1 MKWTRTRFLLP
12 LILLFA
18 FGLVPPERS
27 AEGQQPTPHRN
38 VLLLIGDDHGLDA
51 GCYGNRV
58 IKTPNLDRL
67 AGEGVRFSHGFSTV
81 ASCSPSRS
89 VILTGLFVHTNGQ
102 YGLAHAEH
110 KQSTY
115 ANVRSLPRLL
125 RENGY
130 RTGVIGKL
138 HVIPPEVYPFEQQ
151 LPGGRNVYEMAEKAR
166 EFFAAKD
173 DRPFFLLIGYVDPH
187 RAGRGFANDQNYR
200 NVQKVSYN
208 PDDVIVP
215 PDLPDLPEVRQD
227 IADYYESVSRLD
239 QGIGFV
245 LKALE
250 ETGKANETL
259 VIYLSDNGMPF
270 PGAKTNLYDAGIRLP
285 LIVRSPAQTKRG
297 IVNHAMVSWVD
308 IAPTILDWAGIKPP
322 ANLPGRSLL
331 SILEQENPQGWD
343 TIFASHVF
351 HEITMYYPMR
361 AVRTRRHKL
370 IWNLAHELPYPF
382 ASDLWGSPTWQTI
395 LRRNVKMMGQRPTDA
410 FLHRPEYEL
419 YDLEKDPHELK
430 NVANDPAYA
439 PILSDLKARLRKM
452 MEETKDPWVVMFRR

>member
-1 MKWTRTRFLLP
+1 MLT
-12 LILLFA
+12 
-18 FGLVPPERS
+18 
-27 AEGQQPTPHRN
+27 QPSDAAATPRRN

-58 IKTPNLDRL
+58 IKTPNIDRL
-67 AGEGVRFSHGFSTV
+67 AGEGVRFSHAFSTV

-115 ANVRSLPRLL
+115 ANVRSLPRIL

-151 LPGGRNVYEMAEKAR
+151 LSGGRNVYEMAEKAR

-173 DRPFFLLIGYVDPH
+173 DGPFFLLIGYVDPH

-208 PDDVIVP
+208 PVDVIVP
-215 PDLPDLPEVRQD
+215 PYLPDLPEVRRD

-239 QGIGFV
+239 QGIGFA

-250 ETGKANETL
+250 ETGKAKETL

-270 PGAKTNLYDAGIRLP
+270 PGAKTNLYDAGIHLP

-297 IVNHAMVSWVD
+297 VVNNAMVSWVD
-308 IAPTILDWAGIKPP
+308 VAPTILDWTGIKPP
-322 ANLPGRSLL
+322 DNLPGRSILP
-331 SILEQENPQGWD
+331 ILEQQNPQGWD
-343 TIFASHVF
+343 TIFASHIF

-361 AVRTRRHKL
+361 VVRTRRHKL

-395 LRRNVKMMGQRPTDA
+395 LRGKVKMMGQRPTNV

-419 YDLEKDPHELK
+419 YDLDKDPHELK
-430 NVANDPAYA
+430 NVANDPSYA
-439 PILSDLKARLRKM
+439 PVLSDLRARLRKM
-452 MEETKDPWVVMFRR
+452 MEETKDPWMVRFRE

>member
-1 MKWTRTRFLLP
+1 MEHTQARFLLS
-12 LILLFA
+12 LLLLA
-18 FGLVPPERS
+18 FCVMLT
-27 AEGQQPTPHRN
+27 QPSDAAAPSHRN

-58 IKTPNLDRL
+58 IKTPHLDRL

-138 HVIPPEVYPFEQQ
+138 HVTPPEVYPFEQQ
-151 LPGGRNVYEMAEKAR
+151 WPGGRNVYEMAEKAR

-173 DRPFFLLIGYVDPH
+173 DRPFFLLIGYTDPH

-200 NVQKVSYN
+200 NVQKVSYDPN
-208 PDDVIVP
+208 DVIVP
-215 PDLPDLPEVRQD
+215 PFLPDLPAVRRD

-239 QGIGFV
+239 QGIGFA

-250 ETGKANETL
+250 ESGKANETL

-285 LIVRSPAQTKRG
+285 LIVRSPAQTQRG
-297 IVNHAMVSWVD
+297 VVNNAMVSWVD

-322 ANLPGRSLL
+322 ANLPGRSFLP
-331 SILEQENPQGWD
+331 ILEQENPPGWD
-343 TIFASHVF
+343 MIFASHIF

-361 AVRTRRHKL
+361 VVRTRRHKF
-370 IWNLAHELPYPF
+370 IWNLAHELPAPF
-382 ASDLWGSPTWQTI
+382 ASDLWASPTWQTI
-395 LRRNVKMMGQRPTDA
+395 LRGNVKMMGQRPTDA
-410 FLHRPEYEL
+410 LLHRPEYEL

-439 PILSDLKARLRKM
+439 QILSDLKARLRKM
-452 MEETKDPWVVMFRR
+452 MEETKDPWVVKFRE

>member
-1 MKWTRTRFLLP
+1 

>member
-1 MKWTRTRFLLP
+1 MKQHIHLT
-12 LILLFA
+12 LLFVFCA
-18 FGLVPPERS
+18 VLLIPFGQAIAAS
-27 AEGQQPTPHRN
+27 HRN

-67 AGEGVRFSHGFSTV
+67 AAAGVRFSHAFATV
-81 ASCSPSRS
+81 SSCSPSRA

-110 KQSTY
+110 KQSTH

-151 LPGGRNVYEMAEKAR
+151 FPGGRNVYEIAEKAR
-166 EFFAAKD
+166 GFFAAKD
-173 DRPFFLLIGYVDPH
+173 DRPFFLLIGYTDPH
-187 RAGRGFANDQNYR
+187 RAGRGFANEQNYR
-200 NVQKVSYN
+200 NVQKISYDPN
-208 PDDVIVP
+208 DVIVP
-215 PDLPDLPEVRQD
+215 PYLPDLPAVRRD

-259 VIYLSDNGMPF
+259 VIYLSDNGTPF
-270 PGAKTNLYDAGIRLP
+270 PGAKTNLYDAGIHLP
-285 LIVRSPAQTKRG
+285 LIIRSPAQTQRG
-297 IVNHAMVSWVD
+297 IVNRAMVSWVD
-308 IAPTILDWAGIKPP
+308 IMPTILDWAGIKPP
-322 ANLPGRSLL
+322 ADLPGRSVLP
-331 SILEQENPQGWD
+331 ILEQESPPGWD

-370 IWNLAHELPYPF
+370 IWNLAHPLSYPF
-382 ASDLWGSPTWQTI
+382 ASDLWSSPTWQTI
-395 LRRNVKMMGQRPTDA
+395 LHGGLKMMGQRATDA
-410 FLHRPEYEL
+410 YIHRPEYEL
-419 YDLEKDPHELK
+419 YDLEKDPHELS
-430 NVANDPAYA
+430 NVADDPAYA
-439 PILSDLKARLRKM
+439 PVLSDLKARLQKM
-452 MEETKDPWVVMFRR
+452 MTETKDPWVKRWR